1 MASTVED
8 DDRDVLGRLF
18 LVARQVAEQEG
29 LEKGYRLIVNSG
41 EHAHMEVPHLHVHLL
56 GGEPL
61 GPLLCRCPATC
72 LPGRFSA
79 RINKFASGAFG
90 TGSTGGAGGDDHAW
104 QEYVQSPAARRGIR
118 RPASARV
125 RPRSGAASV

>member
-1 MASTVED
+1 MTEETIFSKIIRREVPADIVYQDDEVTAFRDINPQAPVHILVVPNRRIVMASTVED

-29 LEKGYRLIVNSG
+29 LGKGYRLIVNSG

-61 GPLLCRCPATC
+61 GPLLCR
-72 LPGRFSA
+72 
-79 RINKFASGAFG
+79 
-90 TGSTGGAGGDDHAW
+90 
-104 QEYVQSPAARRGIR
+104 
-118 RPASARV
+118 
-125 RPRSGAASV
+125 

>member
-1 MASTVED
+1 MTEETIFSKIIRREVPADIVYQDDEVTAFRDINPQAPVHILVVPNRRIVMASTVED

-61 GPLLCRCPATC
+61 GPLLCR
-72 LPGRFSA
+72 
-79 RINKFASGAFG
+79 
-90 TGSTGGAGGDDHAW
+90 
-104 QEYVQSPAARRGIR
+104 
-118 RPASARV
+118 
-125 RPRSGAASV
+125 